1 MVATL
6 PIYSCSYLVLV
17 MTLTFNLSDLHL
29 YGKVK
34 LQQFAETLNIEGYED
49 MSMSML
55 REAIEEEALRFA
67 KEGDE
72 AEALFQEL
80 KEIFG

>member
-17 MTLTFNLSDLHL
+17 MYFNLSDLHL
-29 YGKVK
+29 YGKAK
-34 LQQFAETLNIEGYED
+34 LQQFAETLNVEGYED

-55 REAIEEEALRFA
+55 REAIEEECERFA
-67 KEGDE
+67 KEADE